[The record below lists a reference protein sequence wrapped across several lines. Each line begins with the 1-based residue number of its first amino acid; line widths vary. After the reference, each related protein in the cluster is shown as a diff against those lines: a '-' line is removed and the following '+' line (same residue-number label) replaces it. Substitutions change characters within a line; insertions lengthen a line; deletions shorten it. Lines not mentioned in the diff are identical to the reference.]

1 MNSAGLVISATARA
15 PLLPRGLSRLPC
27 LFPQPPSLSRQKA
40 SAVFSDRSLIF
51 FLFPT
56 PPPRPSAPI
65 RVLDDAPPD
74 HSALYPF
81 TSRLTLPPPAPQ
93 MSFSL
98 LPRLVFSIILM
109 GRLLVPFCL
118 RRRLATSPRDSI
130 LLSLLDLL
138 FGSARLS
145 SAPRLMIIAGAATR
159 LRMRP
164 ARNCDREAD
173 TSAFSAPDYLPP
185 AIKVFCRRACRQ
197 ISPRIL
203 LYSDLRRRRHLRR
216 VPSSAPT
223 LSFTAIMVIKYTALS
238 VCYPIIDHATQL
250 SIRVITIYVSAS
262 YLLKRSRAPNDTFLF
277 AR

>member
-118 RRRLATSPRDSI
+118 RRRLATSPRDSSRERQ
-130 LLSLLDLL
+130 SL
-138 FGSARLS
+138 
-145 SAPRLMIIAGAATR
+145 TR
-159 LRMRP
+159 PDSFIPFRP
-164 ARNCDREAD
+164 FVRQRQ
-173 TSAFSAPDYLPP
+173 AFKRPP
-185 AIKVFCRRACRQ
+185 ANDYRGGG
-197 ISPRIL
+197 
-203 LYSDLRRRRHLRR
+203 D
-216 VPSSAPT
+216 
-223 LSFTAIMVIKYTALS
+223 AIT
-238 VCYPIIDHATQL
+238 DATC
-250 SIRVITIYVSAS
+250 A
-262 YLLKRSRAPNDTFLF
+262 
-277 AR
+277 